1 MVARVTHYRIRPG
14 KVEEFAAVLESL
26 VANIDKIRGFRGLLV
41 LRGPDEDSREAMAMS
56 VWETTADLRDC
67 DNNDFYYHAIAR
79 LISYC
84 ESFSPMKEQ
93 EVLVSKFPSAKVAPK
108 TKKASR

>member
-26 VANIDKIRGFRGLLV
+26 VSTIDKIRGFRAVLA
-41 LRGPDEDSREAMAMS
+41 LRGPDEDSLEATTMS
-56 VWETTADLRDC
+56 VWETAADLRDC
-67 DNNDFYYHAIAR
+67 DSNDFYYHVIAR
-79 LISYC
+79 LMSCC

-93 EVLVSKFPSAKVAPK
+93 EVLVSKFPAAKAAPK